1 MAIPDG
7 TATPALTQLCRVIRE
22 FTLFQAV
29 LQVIEHL
36 REAHPFL
43 DDDALYDQ
51 LEFQANPG
59 LGFAAHDIDRVEFFM
74 EQGQLRARLRLNVL
88 GLFGAGSPLP
98 AFYGEQAF
106 AERSGGNPTRDFLDL
121 FHHRLHRL
129 MLPIWRKYRYRA
141 CFRAGANDRFSEQMF
156 ALIGLGAAAIR
167 GVCQVDCK
175 RLLPYLGLLSLR
187 VHSAA
192 LIESVLRYY
201 FMHEA
206 LFLEQWVARTV
217 EVCQTQRNHL
227 GRANSALGDDL
238 VLGHRIA
245 DRSGKFRVHVRA
257 LCWERFHDFL
267 PTGSAYQPLRSLVRL
282 TLRDPLDY
290 DLSLMLAQ
298 GQIKALHIGENTV
311 CRLGW
316 TTWLAHEQADGVVTL
331 THNSSGI
338 NDHD

>member
-36 REAHPFL
+36 REAHPLL

-141 CFRAGANDRFSEQMF
+141 CFRAGANDRFSEHMF
-156 ALIGLGAAAIR
+156 ALIGLGAAAIW

-257 LCWERFHDFL
+257 LCWERLHDFL

>member
-22 FTLFQAV
+22 YTLFQAV
-29 LQVIEHL
+29 LQVTEHL
-36 REAHPFL
+36 REAHPLL

-74 EQGQLRARLRLNVL
+74 DQGQLRARLRLNVL

-156 ALIGLGAAAIR
+156 ALMGLGAAAIR

-238 VLGHRIA
+238 ILGHRIA

-257 LCWERFHDFL
+257 LCRERFHDFL

>member
-36 REAHPFL
+36 REAHPLL

-267 PTGSAYQPLRSLVRL
+267 PTGTAYQPLRSLVRL

>member
-36 REAHPFL
+36 REAHPLL

-298 GQIKALHIGENTV
+298 GQIKALHIGENSV

>member
-36 REAHPFL
+36 REAHPLL

-257 LCWERFHDFL
+257 LCWERLHDFL

>member
-7 TATPALTQLCRVIRE
+7 TATPALTHLCRVIRE

-36 REAHPFL
+36 REAHPLL

-156 ALIGLGAAAIR
+156 ALMGLGAAAIR

>member
-7 TATPALTQLCRVIRE
+7 TATPALTQVCRVIRE

-36 REAHPFL
+36 REAHPLL

>member
-1 MAIPDG
+1 
-7 TATPALTQLCRVIRE
+7 
-22 FTLFQAV
+22 LFQAV

-36 REAHPFL
+36 REAHPLL

-298 GQIKALHIGENTV
+298 GQIKALHIGENSV

>member
-36 REAHPFL
+36 REAHPLL

-267 PTGSAYQPLRSLVRL
+267 PTGSAYQPLCSLVRL
-282 TLRDPLDY
+282 TLRAPLDY

>member
-1 MAIPDG
+1 
-7 TATPALTQLCRVIRE
+7 
-22 FTLFQAV
+22 LFQAV

-36 REAHPFL
+36 REAHPLL

>member
-22 FTLFQAV
+22 YTLFQAV
-29 LQVIEHL
+29 LQVTEHL
-36 REAHPFL
+36 REAHPLL

-156 ALIGLGAAAIR
+156 ALMGLGAAAIR

-238 VLGHRIA
+238 ILGHRIA

>member
-1 MAIPDG
+1 MAIADG
-7 TATPALTQLCRVIRE
+7 TATPALTHLCRVIRE
-22 FTLFQAV
+22 YTLFQAV
-29 LQVIEHL
+29 LQVTERL
-36 REAHPFL
+36 REAHPLL

-74 EQGQLRARLRLNVL
+74 DQGQLRARLRLNVL

-156 ALIGLGAAAIR
+156 ALMGLGAAAIR

-238 VLGHRIA
+238 ILGHRIA

>member
-36 REAHPFL
+36 REAHPLL

-316 TTWLAHEQADGVVTL
+316 NTWLAHEQADGVVTL

>member
-7 TATPALTQLCRVIRE
+7 TATPALTHLCRVIRE

-36 REAHPFL
+36 REAHPLL

-282 TLRDPLDY
+282 ALRDPLDY